1 MHVSKTGDPH
11 TLGLKVT
18 NFGPIVEADIE
29 LRPLTVFVGPS
40 NTGKSY
46 LAILIYALHLLF
58 AEHLNPQF
66 RLFRRFRDHDRSR
79 APAKRDT
86 PVELTDR
93 LLKWLD
99 EIPEEPDRA
108 SPGGVPPLPPDIADL
123 VREAMRTR
131 DDLGS
136 ALRTRIARCFGVGP
150 DVGQLVRAGS
160 RGGSRI
166 TIGSRASSGSAAPT
180 VGHEFSMGRGQSKSS
195 ELRTSVPS
203 GAGLHLPTGA
213 RTLAIASMFRTLQ
226 RLESTEEG
234 EDETLTR
241 VRWANNALAALV
253 ELAMANSVGP
263 LSHSAYYLPADRTG
277 VMHAHRTVIGAA
289 IDRASSAGIVDAP
302 NVPTLSGVTGDF
314 LQELIQIGD
323 ERHPTVNDGDVLA
336 SALEQDVLRGGVA
349 VERSE
354 ANYPTF
360 VYRPTGLDRDFPIM
374 TSSSMVS
381 ELAPVVLYLRHHV
394 TRGNTLI
401 IEEPESHLHPAMQAE
416 FALHLV
422 RLVHAGIR
430 VIVTTHSEWI
440 LDQFANLV
448 RLSELS
454 EEERKGLRGA
464 DAALS
469 ADDVGIW
476 LFKHNAKRRGSVVQE
491 LKVDPEAG
499 GLLSGYDEVAEQ
511 LHNEW
516 AEIGNRIADRGAV

>member
-1 MHVSKTGDPH
+1 MSDAGDQR

-18 NFGPIVEADIE
+18 NFGPIVEADVE

-58 AEHLNPQF
+58 GGHLASS
-66 RLFRRFRDHDRSR
+66 RRLLFRGPSRDRGR
-79 APAKRDT
+79 ASALRDVGGET
-86 PVELTDR
+86 LDQMR
-93 LLKWLD
+93 KWLN
-99 EIPEEPDRA
+99 ELPENLDSVSPDN
-108 SPGGVPPLPPDIADL
+108 VLPLPPDVADI
-123 VREAMRTR
+123 VREAIHNN
-131 DDLGS
+131 DDLGRE
-136 ALRTRIARCFGVGP
+136 LRTKFARCFGVGAEAT
-150 DVGQLVRAGS
+150 QLIRAGS

-166 TIGSRASSGSAAPT
+166 LIGHDWTAGESSTRGME
-180 VGHEFSMGRGQSKSS
+180 HEFTMRSGRNQAPEFK
-195 ELRTSVPS
+195 TSVPS
-203 GAGLHLPTGA
+203 STDLHFLPRADVLEWAWIVRSIQRPQEFDGRHTSSEMRWA
-213 RTLAIASMFRTLQ
+213 STFIAS
-226 RLESTEEG
+226 
-234 EDETLTR
+234 
-241 VRWANNALAALV
+241 LADAAV
-253 ELAMANSVGP
+253 TSAAGP
-263 LSHSAYYLPADRTG
+263 LSRSAYYLPADRTG
-277 VMHAHRTVIGAA
+277 VMHAHRAVVGAVIE
-289 IDRASSAGIVDAP
+289 RASSAGIVDAP
-302 NVPTLSGVTGDF
+302 NVPTLSGVMGDF
-314 LQELIQIGD
+314 LNELITIED
-323 ERHPTVNDGDVLA
+323 EGYAASSGHDALA
-336 SALEQDVLRGGVA
+336 SALEQDVLGGNVA

-381 ELAPVVLYLRHHV
+381 ELAPVVLYLRHYV
-394 TRGNTLI
+394 KRGDTLI

-448 RLSELS
+448 RLSDLS
-454 EEERKGLRGA
+454 EKEREDLRGG

-469 ADDVGIW
+469 ADDIGFW
-476 LFKHNAKRRGSVVQE
+476 LFKPNAKRRGSVVQE

-511 LHNEW
+511 LYNEW

>member
-1 MHVSKTGDPH
+1 MSAAGDQH

-18 NFGPIVEADIE
+18 NFGPIVEADVE

-46 LAILIYALHLLF
+46 LAILVYALHQLF
-58 AEHLNPQF
+58 ARLLNPQRPNDF
-66 RLFRRFRDHDRSR
+66 FNRRERDHAYAPLEGALSVEWEDRLFLWLESIRR
-79 APAKRDT
+79 APD
-86 PVELTDR
+86 
-93 LLKWLD
+93 
-99 EIPEEPDRA
+99 PESLGNA
-108 SPGGVPPLPPDIADL
+108 LSLPTDIADL
-123 VREAMRTR
+123 VLQAMRNS
-131 DDLGS
+131 DDIGN
-136 ALRTRIARCFGVGP
+136 ALQAELARCFGVHSAAAH
-150 DVGQLVRAGS
+150 LIRAAS

-166 TIGSRASSGSAAPT
+166 TIGHRLADGGPETSLPAHVRQ
-180 VGHEFSMGRGQSKSS
+180 EFSMRGGRSQPYAFNI
-195 ELRTSVPS
+195 SVPPRTDLS
-203 GAGLHLPTGA
+203 VGTHTT
-213 RTLAIASMFRTLQ
+213 TLALS
-226 RLESTEEG
+226 
-234 EDETLTR
+234 LT
-241 VRWANNALAALV
+241 LAALSRS
-253 ELAMANSVGP
+253 EGLAEPETLVGTRKVNNLIAALRDVALAHAVGP
-263 LSHSAYYLPADRTG
+263 LNRDAYYLPADRTG
-277 VMHAHRTVIGAA
+277 VMHAHRAVIRAM
-289 IDRASSAGIVDAP
+289 IDRASTVGMIDA
-302 NVPTLSGVTGDF
+302 PTLSGVMGDF
-314 LQELIQIGD
+314 MQDLVVIEGMGRTAWKDGEDLASFL
-323 ERHPTVNDGDVLA
+323 ERDVLNGA
-336 SALEQDVLRGGVA
+336 VA

-360 VYRPTGLDRDFPIM
+360 VYRPTGLNRDFPIM

-381 ELAPVVLYLRHHV
+381 ELAPVVLYLRHYV
-394 TRGNTLI
+394 RPGDTLI

-454 EEERKGLRGA
+454 EEEREGLRGG

-469 ADDVGIW
+469 ADDIGFW
-476 LFKHNAKRRGSVVQE
+476 LFKPNAKRRGSVVQK

-511 LHNEW
+511 LYSEW

>member
-1 MHVSKTGDPH
+1 MSDAGDQR

-18 NFGPIVEADIE
+18 NFGPIVEADVE

-46 LAILIYALHLLF
+46 LAILVYALHLLF
-58 AEHLNPQF
+58 GGYLNPS
-66 RLFRRFRDHDRSR
+66 RTLLLGRHDHDLAS
-79 APAKRDT
+79 ASLDRDIV
-86 PVELTDR
+86 VETTDR
-93 LLKWLD
+93 LRRWMEALADSFRLG
-99 EIPEEPDRA
+99 
-108 SPGGVPPLPPDIADL
+108 SPRDPPPLPSDVAAF
-123 VREAMRTR
+123 VREAIRDR
-131 DDLGS
+131 DDLGR
-136 ALRTRIARCFGVGP
+136 ALRAELARCFGVGG
-150 DVGQLVRAGS
+150 DSGKLIRASS

-166 TIGSRASSGSAAPT
+166 IIRRGHANGGSATPAI
-180 VGHEFSMGRGQSKSS
+180 GHEFTMRGTRSQPSEFKTSIPSGTDLQISISSRTRALVSAFRMFQSTEALASS
-195 ELRTSVPS
+195 E
-203 GAGLHLPTGA
+203 
-213 RTLAIASMFRTLQ
+213 TLEQKRQANDLIAS
-226 RLESTEEG
+226 
-234 EDETLTR
+234 
-241 VRWANNALAALV
+241 LV

-263 LSHSAYYLPADRTG
+263 LSRSAYYLPADRTG
-277 VMHAHRTVIGAA
+277 LMHAHRAVVGAV
-289 IDRASSAGIVDAP
+289 IDRASRAGIDDAP
-302 NVPTLSGVTGDF
+302 NVPTLSGVMGDF

-323 ERHPTVNDGDVLA
+323 VEHPTVDDGDALA
-336 SALEQDVLRGGVA
+336 AALERDVLGGDVS

-360 VYRPTGLDRDFPIM
+360 VYRPAGLDRDFPIM
-374 TSSSMVS
+374 ASSSMVS
-381 ELAPVVLYLRHHV
+381 ELAPVVLYLRHYV
-394 TRGNTLI
+394 KPGDTLI

-448 RLSELS
+448 RLSDLS
-454 EEERKGLRGA
+454 EKEREDLRGG

-469 ADDVGIW
+469 ANDIGFW
-476 LFKHNAKRRGSVVQE
+476 LFKPNVKRRGSVVQE

-511 LHNEW
+511 LYNEW

>member
-1 MHVSKTGDPH
+1 MSAAGDQH

-18 NFGPIVEADIE
+18 NFGPIVEADVE

-58 AEHLNPQF
+58 AEHLDPQF

-79 APAKRDT
+79 APAKRDM
-86 PVELTDR
+86 PVQLTDR

-99 EIPEEPDRA
+99 EIPEEPDRVSA
-108 SPGGVPPLPPDIADL
+108 EAVPPLPPDIADL
-123 VREAMRTR
+123 VREAMRAR

-136 ALRTRIARCFGVGP
+136 ALRTRIARCFGVGQ

-160 RGGSRI
+160 RGGSWI
-166 TIGSRASSGSAAPT
+166 TVGGHRASSGSAMPM
-180 VGHEFSMGRGQSKSS
+180 VRHEFSMARGQSKPS
-195 ELRTSVPS
+195 ELKTTVPP

-226 RLESTEEG
+226 RLESTDES

-241 VRWANNALAALV
+241 ARWANNALAALV

-263 LSHSAYYLPADRTG
+263 LSRSAYYLPADRTG

-289 IDRASSAGIVDAP
+289 IDRVSSAGIVDAP
-302 NVPTLSGVTGDF
+302 NVPTLSGVMGDF

-323 ERHPTVNDGDVLA
+323 DQHPAVHDGDTLA
-336 SALEQDVLRGGVA
+336 SALEQDVLGGDVA

-381 ELAPVVLYLRHHV
+381 ELAPVVLYLRHYV
-394 TRGNTLI
+394 KRGDTLI

-448 RLSELS
+448 RLSDLS
-454 EEERKGLRGA
+454 EKEQEGLRGG

-469 ADDVGIW
+469 ADDIGFW
-476 LFKHNAKRRGSVVQE
+476 LFKPNAKRRGSVVQE

-511 LHNEW
+511 LYSEW
-516 AEIGNRIADRGAV
+516 AEIGNRIADRGAE

>member
-18 NFGPIVEADIE
+18 NFGPIVEADID

-46 LAILIYALHLLF
+46 LAILIYALHSLF
-58 AEHLNPQF
+58 AGYLGSPQ
-66 RLFRRFRDHDRSR
+66 RLFLAGRDRDRSHDPDI
-79 APAKRDT
+79 A
-86 PVELTDR
+86 VETIDR
-93 LLKWLD
+93 LRKWL
-99 EIPEEPDRA
+99 EELPDKPDPDSPTDA
-108 SPGGVPPLPPDIADL
+108 SPLPPNIADL
-123 VREAMRTR
+123 VRDAMRHR
-131 DDLGS
+131 YSLGG
-136 ALRTRIARCFGVGP
+136 ALRTELARCFGVGSEAAR
-150 DVGQLVRAGS
+150 LIRAGS
-160 RGGSRI
+160 RSGSRI
-166 TIGSRASSGSAAPT
+166 LVNHGQVSDGAAAPAIQ
-180 VGHEFSMGRGQSKSS
+180 HEFSMRRGQRQPA
-195 ELRTSVPS
+195 ELKTSVAVD
-203 GAGLHLPTGA
+203 AGLELSTSAH
-213 RTLAIASMFRTLQ
+213 TLAFVSMFRAIE
-226 RLESTEEG
+226 RLEGFG
-234 EDETLTR
+234 ERQTLAEQ
-241 VRWANNALAALV
+241 RWTNDLIMSLG

-263 LSHSAYYLPADRTG
+263 LSRAAYYLPADRTG